1 VEASWTKRRQSAKFC
16 SIASLVVPALASR
29 RSHPFD
35 LLGQP
40 VLLGLQQG
48 DRDSSGIV
56 GIKQLAP
63 LALQQLQP
71 PGRAGSGLLGLLSVD
86 RKLAADQ
93 LVEQAGV
100 LR

>member
-1 VEASWTKRRQSAKFC
+1 
-16 SIASLVVPALASR
+16 
-29 RSHPFD
+29 
-35 LLGQP
+35 
-40 VLLGLQQG
+40 
-48 DRDSSGIV
+48 V

>member
-1 VEASWTKRRQSAKFC
+1 M
-16 SIASLVVPALASR
+16 
-29 RSHPFD
+29 
-35 LLGQP
+35 
-40 VLLGLQQG
+40 
-48 DRDSSGIV
+48 

-71 PGRAGSGLLGLLSVD
+71 PGRAGPGLLSLLAVD

-93 LVEQAGV
+93 LIEQAGV